1 MSPPIS
7 KRCGSSC
14 PSSTLSPQEFMP
26 LSRRAAVP
34 ATKAGGGALFADA
47 PVFVSAAEF
56 FGPTSMNL
64 LMGGDG
70 SRDSSNG
77 SDHPLNCQVGEL
89 WVSWVLY
96 GSVLLHGLIWRASI
110 LVWLFIHAIAGWFG
124 DLVFYHR
131 LCSWGLGST
140 DHLLLGKAWTGR
152 EGL

>member
-1 MSPPIS
+1 
-7 KRCGSSC
+7 
-14 PSSTLSPQEFMP
+14 MP

-89 WVSWVLY
+89 
-96 GSVLLHGLIWRASI
+96 
-110 LVWLFIHAIAGWFG
+110 
-124 DLVFYHR
+124 
-131 LCSWGLGST
+131 
-140 DHLLLGKAWTGR
+140 
-152 EGL
+152 